1 MLDVIEDSKE
11 LELVTIFEVEVFSE
25 IMLLSACEESK
36 ELTELSKEGK
46 VVPQLTTSNVIKG
59 AIIIFFIQI
68 PLNLINY
75 NIKNNSPKF
84 QKSKL

>member
-68 PLNLINY
+68 SPNLINY